1 MEAAIK
7 VEGLFFSYDE
17 RMVLEGIDLSVGRGE
32 FWGILGPN
40 GAGKSTL
47 LQIIGGWLR
56 PQRGEVRL
64 FSRLLVDWPRTE
76 LARRMALIP
85 QKFEV
90 SFPFTVEQLVM
101 FGRHPHRRSLFF
113 DSDEDR
119 RVVQRCLEETGMA
132 ALADRPWHNLSGGEQ
147 KRVMVARA
155 LAQQPQVLLM
165 DEPAAHL
172 DIRQQVALLKMVDDI
187 RRREG
192 LTVLAVMHD
201 LNLAA
206 AFCGRLALLKQ
217 GRMVVSGSL
226 EEVMTYRHLREVFET
241 DVYVGVNEITGHR
254 IFVPMVKAEKP
265 GCSTE

>member
-1 MEAAIK
+1 MDKAI
-7 VEGLFFSYDE
+7 EIAGLSFSYGK
-17 RMVLEGIDLSVGRGE
+17 RRVLEGIDLSVGRGE
-32 FWGILGPN
+32 FWGLLGPN

-47 LQIIGGWLR
+47 LQIISGWLR

-64 FSRLLVDWPRTE
+64 FSHPLDAWSRVE
-76 LARRMALIP
+76 LARRLALIP

-90 SFPFTVEQLVM
+90 GFPFTVEQLVM

-113 DSDEDR
+113 DGEEDLR
-119 RVVQRCLEETGMA
+119 LVRQCLEDTGTSD
-132 ALADRPWHNLSGGEQ
+132 LADRSWHNLSGGEQ

-172 DIRQQVALLKMVDDI
+172 DIRQQVALLKMIDDI

-217 GRMVVSGSL
+217 GRVVVNGSL

-241 DVYVGVNEITGHR
+241 DIYVGVNEITGHR
-254 IFVPMVKAEKP
+254 IFVPMVAADKP